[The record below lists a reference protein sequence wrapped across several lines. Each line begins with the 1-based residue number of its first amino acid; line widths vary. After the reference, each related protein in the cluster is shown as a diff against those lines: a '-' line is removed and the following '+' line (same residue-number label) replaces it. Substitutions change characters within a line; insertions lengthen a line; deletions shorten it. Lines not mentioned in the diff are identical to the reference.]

1 MAEVH
6 PHICHPPVGIMVV
19 EVGRRKQKLVEWLH
33 ITFSEVF
40 VADIVEG
47 MDRLV
52 ELDPVS

>member
-1 MAEVH
+1 MAVVH
-6 PHICHPPVGIMVV
+6 CHICHPPVGIMVV

-33 ITFSEVF
+33 ITFSEVL

>member
-1 MAEVH
+1 MAVVQ

-19 EVGRRKQKLVEWLH
+19 EVGRRKQKLVKWLH
-33 ITFSEVF
+33 ITFSEVL